1 MSHTAFDFLSDSLL
15 FDQEHI
21 ATKYADVSDA
31 ELWTELEKYREHRAR
46 ARGGPSRGDRR
57 Y

>member
-21 ATKYADVSDA
+21 ATKYADVPDA
-31 ELWTELEKYREHRAR
+31 ELW
-46 ARGGPSRGDRR
+46 DRT
-57 Y
+57 